1 MKFYIL
7 YILLLQKL
15 ILFILNNFFLP
26 LLYLCTNQQT
36 RQVCVLCFS
45 LNLIMTEMQYKLF
58 PTK

>member
-1 MKFYIL
+1 MTDVL
-7 YILLLQKL
+7 YFTYAEAD
-15 ILFILNNFFLP
+15 FILFFLP

-45 LNLIMTEMQYKLF
+45 VNLIMLKMQYKLF